1 MIHTRFFPEDTQ
13 KHAMIYRD
21 PQIQTL
27 NEGLRTLYRVTNPIL
42 CYTQRIS
49 IAAPTLDR
57 SYENH
62 IRHNEELGLFYVS
75 FPAECTY
82 MTNFRTN
89 HGAACRM
96 VTYYRDSETGYVKEI
111 AVTQQLELRNGKDVT
126 VLLYT
131 NYKTDLVLS
140 YDVYLLKQQ
149 KPTARL

>member
-1 MIHTRFFPEDTQ
+1 MIHTKFFPEDDQ

-27 NEGLRTLYRVTNPIL
+27 NEGLRILYRVSNPIL

-49 IAAPTLDR
+49 IRAPTLDR

-62 IRHNEELGLFYVS
+62 IRHNEEQGLFYVS

-89 HGAACRM
+89 HPSCRM
-96 VTYYRDSETGYVKEI
+96 VTYYRDPDSGYVKELT
-111 AVTQQLELRNGKDVT
+111 VTPQLELRNAKGVEI
-126 VLLYT
+126 LLYT
-131 NYKTDLVLS
+131 NHKTDLVLS
-140 YDVYLLKQQ
+140 YDVYLMKT
-149 KPTARL
+149 KVSARL